1 MGQTGQ
7 KSESEV
13 EKEITEWER
22 SVEVQLEAMT
32 KCDLDREEL
41 RRAMEKAHPGLL
53 DHEIDALM
61 RKLEEDLENVRGSC

>member
-7 KSESEV
+7 KNEV

-22 SVEVQLEAMT
+22 SVDVQLEAMT

-53 DHEIDALM
+53 DHEIDGLM
-61 RKLEEDLENVRGSC
+61 EKLEADLLSVRGSC